1 MDEFSSDDKLNCFA
15 SESLPSDPSPLPP
28 FPPVIE
34 VDDEKEK
41 AEMKQEE
48 VDRLEMFKRGNH
60 KVTMSIE

>member
-15 SESLPSDPSPLPP
+15 SESLPSDLSPLPP
-28 FPPVIE
+28 PQPVIE

-41 AEMKQEE
+41 AEIKQEE

-60 KVTMSIE
+60 KVTISIE